1 MRSAWFNCSAGVA
14 GDMVLAAL
22 VDAGAD
28 PVYIADVLA
37 GLAVDDYALTF
48 EPTQRCGV
56 ASTRAIVAV
65 HDLHGDASAHGHRP
79 WRTVRTLIETADLPS
94 DIATK
99 ALSVFERLATV
110 EATIHGVAIED
121 VEFHEVGS
129 TDAIVDV
136 VGVCAALAS
145 LRVDH
150 VTCSPIAVGHGSVD
164 TAHGRLP
171 NPAPAVARLLA
182 ENHVPVVGL
191 DDETELS
198 TPTGVALMVALADH
212 FGAMPSMKVD
222 SAGFG
227 AGSRDR
233 PNRANVVSVAIGEST
248 ETGPSSERGQSV
260 RLLETNVDD
269 ISGEI
274 VAHTIARLLEAGA
287 HDAWATPIVMKKGR
301 PAFTIHV
308 LCEPSRS
315 DTLATILVGETG
327 TLGLRGSLID
337 RWPQQRIDTVIDVAG
352 HSIRVKRTPQRV
364 KVEFDD
370 AARASEALGLPVR
383 EIISR
388 AERAAE

>member
-14 GDMVLAAL
+14 GDMILGAL

-28 PVYIADVLA
+28 PVYIAEVLG
-37 GLAVDDYALTF
+37 GLAVEDYALSF

-56 ASTRAIVAV
+56 TSTRALVAV
-65 HDLHGDASAHGHRP
+65 HDHDHATAHTHRP
-79 WRTVRTLIETADLPS
+79 WRTVRALIESADLPS
-94 DIATK
+94 DIASK
-99 ALSVFERLATV
+99 ALSVFARLAAV
-110 EATIHGVAIED
+110 EAAIHGVDSED

-136 VGVCAALAS
+136 VCVCAALAS
-145 LRVDH
+145 LNVGYIA
-150 VTCSPIAVGHGSVD
+150 CSPIAVGHGSVS

-182 ENHVPVVGL
+182 ESRVPVIGL

-198 TPTGVALMVALADH
+198 TPTGVALMVALADA
-212 FGAMPSMKVD
+212 FGAMPSMTVD
-222 SAGFG
+222 SVGFG

-248 ETGPSSERGQSV
+248 QTAPLSERGQTV

-269 ISGEI
+269 VSGEV
-274 VAHTIARLLEAGA
+274 VAYTIARLLEAGA

-315 DTLATILVGETG
+315 DALSKILVSETG

-337 RWPQQRIDTVIDVAG
+337 RWPQQRAETTVDVEG
-352 HSIRVKRTPQRV
+352 HRIGVKKTPQRV

-370 AARASEALGLPVR
+370 AARAAQALGIPVR
-383 EIISR
+383 EVISR
-388 AERAAE
+388 AARAAE